1 MKIIVKCYIKGTD
14 TTQTEMVFDS
24 KEAPVKTV
32 QTLEIHTKNKIFT
45 LEYDAEENVG
55 TASLIQK

>member
-1 MKIIVKCYIKGTD
+1 MKIIVKYHIKGTD
-14 TTQTEMVFDS
+14 TTQTEMIFDS
-24 KEAPVKTV
+24 KIKAV

-55 TASLIQK
+55 TASLTQK

>member
-1 MKIIVKCYIKGTD
+1 MKIIVKYHIKGTD

-24 KEAPVKTV
+24 KEIPAKTV

-55 TASLIQK
+55 TASLVQK